1 MRLRDLVENDFS
13 PTPQLASDD
22 YYTARIL
29 PLKKLLGKRQ
39 AAERGHQ
46 KRCTKDETPS
56 GCTFDKYNDWI
67 NSEDASE
74 KYDDFKQWQTRPSA
88 KYAFPSNHPTAD
100 IDY

>member
-1 MRLRDLVENDFS
+1 MKIKDIIESTN
-13 PTPQLASDD
+13 TPVDTTVGTMYD
-22 YYTARIL
+22 TRVL

-46 KRCTKDETPS
+46 AICVADETPS

-88 KYAFPSNHPTAD
+88 KYPFPSNHPTAD

>member
-1 MRLRDLVENDFS
+1 MYDTRV
-13 PTPQLASDD
+13 
-22 YYTARIL
+22 L

-46 KRCTKDETPS
+46 AICVADEKKHITDATPT

-74 KYDDFKQWQTRPSA
+74 EFADFKQWQTRPSA
-88 KYAFPSNHPTAD
+88 KYPFPSNHPTAD